1 MSYFEGWSPYVSAA
15 SRKRQSEQYI
25 RQQQKKGKK
34 LSPVTVSGRVIA
46 HSVWGDAWCRNL
58 ESYSDYENR
67 LPRGRTYVRSG
78 AVIDLQ
84 IRAGAITAQVQG
96 SQLYQVN
103 INVQPVHPARWQDL
117 CTRCAGGLGSLIE
130 LLSGRLSRQVM
141 AQVTDR
147 KSGLFPAPAEM
158 KLSCSCPD
166 WATMCKHV
174 AATLYGVGARLDA
187 APELLFVLRSVDPS
201 QLVTRA
207 GADLPIDAASQ
218 KDVLAVTSAELGAL
232 FDIQL
237 GTAEQP
243 VQPIESG
250 PPAAALPIAPAS
262 APTERAQQAEHTV
275 TSSAGRRER
284 ERRLTK
290 PEASRPQPQPE
301 ATADKRVL
309 RRSIAKGSVMTNA
322 DAKSTRTSGKDTR
335 HSSSSARA
343 GKKPDAARTT
353 PRTRSASSAAD
364 TNHAEQEML
373 AALKALAQ
381 RLKQISK
388 SSPRRTKKP

>member
-1 MSYFEGWSPYVSAA
+1 MSYFEGWSPYVSSA
-15 SRKRQSEQYI
+15 SRKRQAEQYV

-46 HSVWGDAWCRNL
+46 QSVWGDAWCRNL

-84 IRAGAITAQVQG
+84 IRAGAIAAQVQG
-96 SQLYQVN
+96 SRLYQAN
-103 INVQPVHPARWQDL
+103 ITVQPVHPARWQDL

-207 GADLPIDAASQ
+207 GADLPMDAASQ

-232 FDIQL
+232 FDIEL

-243 VQPIESG
+243 VKPIEPG
-250 PPAAALPIAPAS
+250 LPVAAPSIQPAS
-262 APTERAQQAEHTV
+262 APIDRAEQAELTV

-284 ERRLTK
+284 ERLPTK
-290 PEASRPQPQPE
+290 PEAARLQPQTE
-301 ATADKRVL
+301 ASVDQRVL
-309 RRSIAKGSVMTNA
+309 PRSMAKGSVTT
-322 DAKSTRTSGKDTR
+322 DAATKSTRRSGKDTR
-335 HSSSSARA
+335 HSSSSTRA
-343 GKKPDAARTT
+343 GKKPDTARTN
-353 PRTRSASSAAD
+353 PRTRSASSPAD
-364 TNHAEQEML
+364 TNHGEQEML

-381 RLKQISK
+381 RLKRISK